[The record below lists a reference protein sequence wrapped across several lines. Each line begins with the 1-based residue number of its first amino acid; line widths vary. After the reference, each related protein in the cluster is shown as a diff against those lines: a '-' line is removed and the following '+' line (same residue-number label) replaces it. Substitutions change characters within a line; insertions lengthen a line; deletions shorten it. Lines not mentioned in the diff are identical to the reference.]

1 MTQAGIVDWLPGL
14 RELFVPTELGIL
26 FAMARTSRKR
36 PTALDLFSGCG
47 GLSVGLRQAGFS
59 IVGAVDADE
68 LAAST
73 YKLNHPKAHVVTDD
87 IRKVD
92 AAELMK
98 KLKLKPGQLGLLAGC
113 PPCQG
118 FSTLK
123 TKNGRKVFRG
133 KMNDLIFEFSR
144 FISVFQP
151 KTIMIENVPA
161 LADDSRLKRFT
172 KALASYGYKYRF
184 QVFDA
189 ADFGVP
195 QRRRRMILIAAKT
208 ERPEFAKPVKKRRSV
223 KSAIKKLPRPAQS
236 DDPAH
241 NYSVDHAPHVK
252 KLIKK
257 IPVNGGSR
265 SALGRRQQLACH
277 RRSTGFKDV
286 YGRMAWADPSPTI
299 TGGCI
304 NPSKGRFLHPRQH
317 RAITLREAALLQGFP
332 KKYELDLSRGRYP
345 AAQMIGNAFPPRFA
359 KHHAKMLHSIATSSV
374 SRRGGRSRR

>member
-1 MTQAGIVDWLPGL
+1 
-14 RELFVPTELGIL
+14 
-26 FAMARTSRKR
+26 MARTSRKR

-73 YKLNHPKAHVVTDD
+73 YKLNHPKAHVVTGD
-87 IRKVD
+87 IRDVD

-123 TKNGRKVFRG
+123 TMNGRKVFRG

-144 FISVFQP
+144 FIGVFQP
-151 KTIMIENVPA
+151 KTIMIENVPG
-161 LADDSRLKRFT
+161 LADDPRLKRFT
-172 KALASYGYKYRF
+172 KSLASYGYKYRF
-184 QVFDA
+184 EVFDA

-195 QRRRRMILIAAKT
+195 QRRRRMILIAAKG

-223 KSAIKKLPRPAQS
+223 ETAIKHLPRPAQS

-241 NYSVDHAPHVK
+241 NYSVDRAPHVK
-252 KLIKK
+252 KLIRK

-265 SALGRRQQLACH
+265 AALGKRQQLACH
-277 RRSTGFKDV
+277 QRSTGFNDV

-345 AAQMIGNAFPPRFA
+345 AAQMIGNAFPPKFA
-359 KHHAKMLHSIATSSV
+359 KHHAKVLHSIA
-374 SRRGGRSRR
+374 SRE